1 MTAGTPAVRPAG
13 RRPLAEDL
21 SAYLNF
27 IDCEAIERAV
37 RLTPP
42 ALIDK
47 LCKGEFLPPVSS
59 DAIFIE
65 ELLEIARRLN
75 RSHLVTIVKGD
86 P

>member
-1 MTAGTPAVRPAG
+1 MSAGNANVPPAG
-13 RRPLAEDL
+13 RRPPVGSNA
-21 SAYLNF
+21 ANLNF
-27 IDCEAIERAV
+27 IDCEGVEREV

-59 DAIFIE
+59 EAIFVE

-75 RSHLVTIVKGD
+75 RLRLVTIVKGD